1 MCDGQELLLS
11 LLSEGSDTVALLEE
25 MDNTFDIS
33 FSHTGPDRCKIV
45 ADIENGPTV
54 GIELEKNYK
63 NQNREQDSI
72 VMTFTVVAIEKSLR
86 ADLEKSLEKLQE
98 GVSRI
103 KEALQDRVKVF
114 PHFGTRPR

>member
-11 LLSEGSDTVALLEE
+11 LLNEGSDTVALLEE

-54 GIELEKNYK
+54 GIELR
-63 NQNREQDSI
+63 QDDSI
-72 VMTFTVVAIEKSLR
+72 VITFTVVAIEKSLR

-98 GVSRI
+98 GVSQI